1 MLKKQIQ
8 KSLLNL
14 HFWPPWALGP
24 FLLHRACRKPLTCK
38 ISWVFMPW
46 ASSYEQITSE
56 YFFWEVVF
64 EFFLVC
70 FQYFWKNELF
80 KHVLRPGTYLGT
92 RVLTRR
98 VRWCAVRPQKRLG
111 RPVEH
116 RVFGAISI
124 STWNWGKL
132 TNFNSQYLPCL
143 PLFNPYI
150 YTVSSLW
157 IIKPTKVHLST
168 IYPISQLPFSPRKI
182 VNLWR
187 YKKSLK
193 KHVLVRNKK

>member
-1 MLKKQIQ
+1 MGF
-8 KSLLNL
+8 
-14 HFWPPWALGP
+14 HALGVELWANYVRSLFV
-24 FLLHRACRKPLTCK
+24 FLSENLKT
-38 ISWVFMPW
+38 VFSKFPT
-46 ASSYEQITSE
+46 AENFS
-56 YFFWEVVF
+56 FFARSRF
-64 EFFLVC
+64 PSF
-70 FQYFWKNELF
+70 FQYFSKNELF

-116 RVFGAISI
+116 RVFGTISI
-124 STWNWGKL
+124 STWNWGKHEIY
-132 TNFNSQYLPCL
+132 NSQYLACL

-187 YKKSLK
+187 YRKSLK
-193 KHVLVRNKK
+193 NMFWLETKS